1 MPVIINLP
9 GIIRVFILG
18 KKKKKKKNLPENIA
32 LQLL

>member
-9 GIIRVFILG
+9 GIIQVFILG
-18 KKKKKKKNLPENIA
+18 KEKKKNLPENIA

>member
-18 KKKKKKKNLPENIA
+18 KKQKKKNLPENIA